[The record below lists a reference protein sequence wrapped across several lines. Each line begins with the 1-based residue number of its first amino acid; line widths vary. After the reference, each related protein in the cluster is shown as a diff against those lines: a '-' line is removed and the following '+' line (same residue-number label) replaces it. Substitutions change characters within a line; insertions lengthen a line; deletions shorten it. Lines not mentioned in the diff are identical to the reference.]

1 MECTPVLVERWCL
14 FRNARGLLG
23 TARSTIRFWPTVAPA
38 RRRFGS
44 GHRSHSDTGNE
55 CWVSAASLWEI
66 AIKVMLSKYRLPFA
80 LAELEGAVEES
91 GYRALD
97 VSLRHALAIER
108 IRIPH
113 ADPFDRLLLAQ
124 CEVETFRLLSADR
137 LLATLPVV
145 LTTD

>member
-1 MECTPVLVERWCL
+1 MR
-14 FRNARGLLG
+14 LLLDTHILLWSLADSPRLSA
-23 TARSTIRFWPTVAPA
+23 TARALLA
-38 RRRFGS
+38 
-44 GHRSHSDTGNE
+44 DTGNE

-66 AIKVMLSKYRLPFA
+66 AIKVMLGKYRLPFA

-97 VSLRHALAIER
+97 VSVRHALAIAR

-124 CEVETFRLLSADR
+124 CEIETFRLLSADR
-137 LLATLPVV
+137 LLATLPAV
-145 LTTD
+145 LTAD